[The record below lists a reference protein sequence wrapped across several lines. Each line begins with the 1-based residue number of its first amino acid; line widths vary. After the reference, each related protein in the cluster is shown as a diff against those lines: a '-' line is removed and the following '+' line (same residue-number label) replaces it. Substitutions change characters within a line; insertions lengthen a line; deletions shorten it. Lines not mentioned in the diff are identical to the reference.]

1 MFVPLQGR
9 HTFDFIGDLYSK
21 GEKVIDFGSGVGTNS
36 RLFSPDDYIG
46 LEINKSRVS
55 ESSRAFPDYNFQA
68 IPLINTENDRLP
80 VKDNSHD
87 IIFLSLCL
95 HHIDS
100 KTCKLLFGEFRRI
113 LKKGGRILGI
123 EPCILATSIFSN
135 IIMNV
140 IDRGDY
146 IISEANY
153 MDMYKSESFNID
165 SINVVRTFGYNLW
178 QYKAT
183 FSEKGSINKNFFTK
197 KTLYRRFT
205 KPINT
210 FLTYGKWVALIFI
223 IFLLLQ
229 NLIFTYLN

>member
-1 MFVPLQGR
+1 
-9 HTFDFIGDLYSK
+9 
-21 GEKVIDFGSGVGTNS
+21 
-36 RLFSPDDYIG
+36 
-46 LEINKSRVS
+46 
-55 ESSRAFPDYNFQA
+55 
-68 IPLINTENDRLP
+68 
-80 VKDNSHD
+80 
-87 IIFLSLCL
+87 
-95 HHIDS
+95 
-100 KTCKLLFGEFRRI
+100 
-113 LKKGGRILGI
+113 
-123 EPCILATSIFSN
+123 
-135 IIMNV
+135 
-140 IDRGDY
+140 
-146 IISEANY
+146 

-165 SINVVRTFGYNLW
+165 SINVVKTFGYNLW